1 VSYLRGFE
9 HLHWLFSQSGSRA
22 FAHAIDVVGT
32 TTVDQ
37 WRTALDALQL
47 SPPFFSVRI
56 EVDNDKM
63 PYFRQVDGSPIPMRV
78 LDWRSTARWEAEM
91 GKEVST
97 MVSADHAPLL
107 RTVLIHEAERSTFII
122 TAHHSISDGVSMM
135 AALCDLVRALSG
147 EKLEL
152 RPMLPS
158 PEESLGVASKVFT
171 VQGGVSGAVE
181 RKTGLSR
188 TPQIVIVSNG

>member
-1 VSYLRGFE
+1 
-9 HLHWLFSQSGSRA
+9 
-22 FAHAIDVVGT
+22 
-32 TTVDQ
+32 
-37 WRTALDALQL
+37 
-47 SPPFFSVRI
+47 
-56 EVDNDKM
+56 
-63 PYFRQVDGSPIPMRV
+63 
-78 LDWRSTARWEAEM
+78 
-91 GKEVST
+91 
-97 MVSADHAPLL
+97 
-107 RTVLIHEAERSTFII
+107 
-122 TAHHSISDGVSMM
+122 MM

-147 EKLEL
+147 AKLEL